1 MGKNDER
8 VDIPGDDD
16 HKTLIDTAALSELDE
31 GVPTSV
37 SVAGNAGGS
46 PDDDEATRAVEIPK
60 SPPPAEPATRTAAGG
75 GGHVEPEEEPEKTV
89 LLQAPVFP
97 EEPPAPRPQARL
109 IVQFGNDRGREF
121 PLSDKSVA
129 VGRSL
134 DADIVLNDP
143 SVSRRHFEI
152 HYRDSRWVLKDLG
165 SVNGTRVGGQRI
177 QGEIVLE
184 EGAQIEAGQTLLAF
198 TGDADRTRA
207 IEIPEVAKDEAATVI
222 GESPL
227 IEPIRIQPPARIEVS
242 EEAPAAERRRF
253 PVAAVVGGVI
263 GLAVVAVLV
272 AQFGF
277 GARILPFGG
286 EPAVQG
292 PSPEEV
298 AAAAR
303 AKEEA
308 KQQVAKGLEAVQA
321 RDWDAAV
328 AAFERALE
336 LDAGADGVAQSL
348 DRAREERRNAQALAA
363 GRSLL
368 AEGKVQESVGALG
381 RIPDTSVYYAEARE
395 AVSTARDR
403 MVVLVIEK
411 VRALLKERKKDEAK
425 AAYVALLEE
434 QPQDERVLALR
445 KELEAA
451 GIRLEPPPPT
461 TTVATERPQA
471 PARPRPGRLDI
482 REALDLY
489 DRGAFAQAV
498 GKLRDGAAGASKAEA
513 AQAQELASRIERF
526 AGAFREGRDALAAN
540 RLDEADRGL
549 NLALRLDHEVNDHY
563 QGEIRGLLGQTYRRR
578 AAVAIQNTD
587 YLLAAKSAKRALM
600 YNPQDRTAQEI
611 LDKCVSKASRTLD
624 EARADLQAGRK
635 AEARDKLSRVIEMVP
650 PDHELAAKAR
660 DLMDQ
665 TR

>member
-1 MGKNDER
+1 MGNKDGR
-8 VDIPGDDD
+8 VDNPGDDD
-16 HKTLIDTAALSELDE
+16 NKTLIDTAALSESDDSA
-31 GVPTSV
+31 PTSV
-37 SVAGNAGGS
+37 SVGGDAGGS
-46 PDDDEATRAVEIPK
+46 PDDDEATRALEV
-60 SPPPAEPATRTAAGG
+60 PAPATPEAASK
-75 GGHVEPEEEPEKTV
+75 PEEPEPEKTV
-89 LLQAPVFP
+89 LLQAPIFP

-121 PLSDKSVA
+121 PLSDRSVA

-152 HYRDSRWVLKDLG
+152 HYRDARWVLKDLG

-198 TGDADRTRA
+198 TGDAEKTRA
-207 IEIPEVAKDEAATVI
+207 LEVPEVAKDEAATVI
-222 GESPL
+222 AESPP

-242 EEAPAAERRRF
+242 EQAPAAERRRF

-263 GLAVVAVLV
+263 GLAVVTVLV

-277 GARILPFGG
+277 GVRILPLGG

-336 LDAGADGVAQSL
+336 LDAGADQVAQSL
-348 DRAREERRNAQALAA
+348 DRAREERRHAQALAA

-368 AEGKVQESVGALG
+368 AEGKVQESVGAFG

-395 AVSTARDR
+395 AIATARDR

-451 GIRLEPPPPT
+451 GIRLEPRPPT
-461 TTVATERPQA
+461 TTVVATARPQG
-471 PARPRPGRLDI
+471 PARPRAGRIDI

-498 GKLRDGAAGASKAEA
+498 GKLRDGAAGAPKAEA
-513 AQAQELASRIERF
+513 AQAQGLASRIERF
-526 AGAFREGRDALAAN
+526 AQAFREGRDALAAN

-600 YNPQDRTAQEI
+600 YNPQDRTAQEV